1 VGFPEAGI
9 VTIRHEKQ
17 VSSSWNNRAIRNR
30 PFERRGG
37 IIAKEKPV
45 KTRVL
50 KVRIVKLDPIGIIF
64 KIDDIGKRPGI
75 GGHEFV
81 DTNLT

>member
-1 VGFPEAGI
+1 VGFPEASI
-9 VTIRHEKQ
+9 VTVRHEKQ
-17 VSSSWNNRAIRNR
+17 VSSSRNNRAIRNR

-50 KVRIVKLDPIGIIF
+50 KVRIMELDPIGVIL
-64 KIDDIGKRPGI
+64 KIYNIGKSPRI
-75 GGHEFV
+75 
-81 DTNLT
+81 